1 MTTDLINL
9 DTNRRKLITTAENL
23 IIIGV
28 SLSLFGGRWI
38 SYIGLPNYNL
48 FLVDI
53 LYFLGVA
60 GIMIFQ
66 NGSFNAKNTM
76 MVTFLL
82 SLFISFQLSR
92 NLGYPLVTRLRDLV
106 PFLYLLTTAV
116 IIRKFPTSA
125 WIRTIRLVRFAT
137 VFGAIWTDLVMVGI
151 LKEFLAPQQFSGVP
165 IFSARWD
172 HSGISICVGLLLWGS
187 FPRAKLKESI
197 PVRLFLLM
205 SILLQY
211 SRASYLGLLFVIASV
226 YFATKFRRK
235 IGSDLKASFLKVCA
249 VLFIIGMPTLT
260 LLAPII
266 PQNSALSRIG
276 VENIFSPSKLIQDT
290 RNSGTA
296 NARIEAQKLLTS
308 WLYQNDLEYL
318 GAGPGREMV
327 LESNAYSFLSGA
339 RDVRSPHSWFY
350 GNFGRFG
357 FLGLFL
363 WHFVCFLYLRAQKSR
378 LRIYDFPKNILM
390 VIYLIALFGVVME
403 SPFGILPFSFFLGGG
418 KLMDLSDE

>member
-172 HSGISICVGLLLWGS
+172 HSGIAICVGLLLWGS

-276 VENIFSPSKLIQDT
+276 VENIFSPSKLVQDT

-308 WLYQNDLEYL
+308 WLYENDLEYL

-418 KLMDLSDE
+418 KLMDLSDD